1 MSQVI
6 DIVSLYPKD
15 MNIYGDSGNVLTI
28 QRRLAL
34 YGYEPRVHAYNQGC
48 DWPEHVDMILGGGG
62 QDTGQKMIIDDFF
75 QRADLLRSLAADG
88 VPMLMICGLYQLF
101 GEYFETVDGSRLD
114 GIGVIGAYTV
124 GQETRMIGN
133 LTETSA
139 DFGKIIGYEN
149 HSGQTFLRDG
159 VQPLGTVEQDG
170 TGNNGE
176 DHTEGARVHNVIGTY
191 MHGSLLPK
199 NPAIADFLIRTAVE
213 RRYGTFDPAAA
224 GQTGRS
230 LPVPH
235 PPPRPV
241 RRKVS
246 GWTGGR
252 ISPPERSRPCSR
264 RGHVPSALTAAM
276 PVRRQSHRPR

>member
-62 QDTGQKMIIDDFF
+62 QDTGQKKIIDDFF

-199 NPAIADFLIRTAVE
+199 NPAIADF
-213 RRYGTFDPAAA
+213 
-224 GQTGRS
+224 
-230 LPVPH
+230 
-235 PPPRPV
+235 
-241 RRKVS
+241 
-246 GWTGGR
+246 
-252 ISPPERSRPCSR
+252 
-264 RGHVPSALTAAM
+264 
-276 PVRRQSHRPR
+276 

>member
-1 MSQVI
+1 
-6 DIVSLYPKD
+6 
-15 MNIYGDSGNVLTI
+15 
-28 QRRLAL
+28 
-34 YGYEPRVHAYNQGC
+34 
-48 DWPEHVDMILGGGG
+48 MILGGGG
-62 QDTGQKMIIDDFF
+62 QDTGQKKIIDDFF

-176 DHTEGARVHNVIGTY
+176 DHTEGARRPQRDRHVHAR
-191 MHGSLLPK
+191 L
-199 NPAIADFLIRTAVE
+199 
-213 RRYGTFDPAAA
+213 AAA
-224 GQTGRS
+224 EESRDRRFPDPHRRRTPLRHVRSGRRRTDGCATGRPAS
-230 LPVPH
+230 H
-235 PPPRPV
+235 
-241 RRKVS
+241 RRN
-246 GWTGGR
+246 R
-252 ISPPERSRPCSR
+252 RPCSS

-276 PVRRQSHRPR
+276 PVRRQSHRLR

>member
-62 QDTGQKMIIDDFF
+62 QDTGQKKIIDDFF
-75 QRADLLRSLAADG
+75 QRA
-88 VPMLMICGLYQLF
+88 
-101 GEYFETVDGSRLD
+101 ETVDGSRLD

-224 GQTGRS
+224 GQTDAQRAA
-230 LPVPH
+230 LH
-235 PPPRPV
+235 RIDEIADRA
-241 RRKVS
+241 RRVAM
-246 GWTGGR
+246 
-252 ISPPERSRPCSR
+252 SRPR
-264 RGHVPSALTAAM
+264 
-276 PVRRQSHRPR
+276 

>member
-15 MNIYGDSGNVLTI
+15 MNIYGDSGNVLAI

-62 QDTGQKMIIDDFF
+62 QDTGQKKIIDDFF

-139 DFGKIIGYEN
+139 DFGKIIGSEN
-149 HSGQTFLRDG
+149 HSGQTFLRDAARHRR
-159 VQPLGTVEQDG
+159 
-170 TGNNGE
+170 TGRHRQQRRGPY
-176 DHTEGARVHNVIGTY
+176 GRRARPQRDRHVHAR
-191 MHGSLLPK
+191 L
-199 NPAIADFLIRTAVE
+199 
-213 RRYGTFDPAAA
+213 AAA
-224 GQTGRS
+224 EEFRDRRFPDPHRRRTPLRHVRSGRRRTDGRATGRPAS
-230 LPVPH
+230 H
-235 PPPRPV
+235 
-241 RRKVS
+241 RRN
-246 GWTGGR
+246 R
-252 ISPPERSRPCSR
+252 RPCSP